1 MQFLKVSVLDFIFLW
16 LNFRHPPPLFSL
28 FLHHHPPSSHILNGS
43 SQPSSS
49 YLSYLKDVSAPLSL
63 ACVDMHI
70 LNKMQKLDSCHCQL
84 QPEQTNPVKQPT
96 QVTFLM
102 SIQDLKPTG
111 YIKALHICNFFSR
124 YPTTYLNLTA
134 LNLFFQLC
142 VISKLH
148 LVIFILLEVNM
159 NAISKYQI
167 LTAFSLMP

>member
-49 YLSYLKDVSAPLSL
+49 YLSSLKDVSVPLSL

-70 LNKMQKLDSCHCQL
+70 LNMMQKLDSCHCQL

-102 SIQDLKPTG
+102 SIQDLKAQATSKL
-111 YIKALHICNFFSR
+111 YISAKFFSR
-124 YPTTYLNLTA
+124 QAKN
-134 LNLFFQLC
+134 FF
-142 VISKLH
+142 IR
-148 LVIFILLEVNM
+148 
-159 NAISKYQI
+159 
-167 LTAFSLMP
+167 T